1 MIILVGLYQ
10 IYLRGSKQ
18 VSKPILTY
26 LFDNTTKLILL
37 HAPLSFSL
45 SLSLSLSLSPKI
57 PFHITTYYMPD
68 AFDASKQASSA

>member
-45 SLSLSLSLSPKI
+45 SLSLSLSPKI